1 MAGNDHLAV
10 VYDRD
15 MRIRLSHY
23 PEIYAIYSFALG
35 HTECVAGGGAV
46 WRGFKNLCGHSPLPP
61 PD

>member
-23 PEIYAIYSFALG
+23 PEVYAIYSFALG
-35 HTECVAGGGAV
+35 HTECVTGSRYGDNWETCTDAV
-46 WRGFKNLCGHSPLPP
+46 AF
-61 PD
+61 